1 VAEEIEN
8 FEEGVGLI
16 NEKVMEYLEALLDIL
31 DASDSMNT
39 NYSIVINDDKR
50 LKTSAAEYRI
60 ISVIRRQKEQ
70 MKGKVLDISRLMPA
84 LRQII
89 FQIQSDKNAYR
100 LVEADL
106 AKIIRDLEVLE
117 KILRITQNVNEF
129 PANINIILK
138 SVEELSQEK
147 LKGEIRNRVL
157 SIKNRL
163 EESDALQI
171 AINDLRNWDRLPHSE
186 IEVYLRRIISY
197 FSSTSPDFTGIDEF
211 KDSEL
216 KKIVYDSRPIRYLK
230 AIAHLTYKAEAQKEF
245 LASLIRNLE
254 QDISRDV
261 WIQDK
266 NTKLFVDN
274 VNTNA
279 ATLVNNYKNVYLA
292 NMLRR
297 QAKEIGEQPFKLI
310 DMLRQMIK
318 IVEGAIGKKDYALR
332 MSQEFLIKTFGQ
344 RRDKLFTTAQNQIG
358 EILAESSKYID
369 DFLESTIKNI
379 ERFVDRLWEARKR
392 QFRQFFKEISDRH
405 NKLEPIIKDI
415 FEKGM
420 IDRDTY
426 LFMVKLKALNE
437 FRIHKKLLFQNLS
450 TGKNVF
456 PHLLMLDFD
465 LARMR
470 DLFYG
475 LKRHEAELKRKSEY
489 LNSRILQIDKDIN
502 ELIQINVSF
511 VNFASSVRLNIEGVD
526 LNKTREMLGAFL
538 SLTRP
543 TGEKNG

>member
-1 VAEEIEN
+1 MAEEIEN